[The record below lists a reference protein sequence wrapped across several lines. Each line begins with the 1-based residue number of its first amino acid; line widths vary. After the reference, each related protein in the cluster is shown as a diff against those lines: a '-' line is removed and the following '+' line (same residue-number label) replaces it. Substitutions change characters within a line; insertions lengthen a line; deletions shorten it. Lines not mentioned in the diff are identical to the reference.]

1 MIRSFAVA
9 LVTILVVSVVS
20 ATGEIAA
27 QPQNPTAPPSQLPIQ
42 FTGGAPGMNLELYL
56 NAGKV
61 ADVTIGAT
69 GGGTSV
75 LDLSNLG
82 KVQLQVY
89 VDVCQDGKVVKVMVV
104 AGQAPPEDKN
114 CRRRIAGGAF
124 WSDCGVTRITLDLT
138 KFGMRVIGCGSLL
151 TEPKFYGP
159 VGGAIV
165 VGGLLLSGGG
175 DGTSTTSTTPT
186 PPTSTAPPVTTPPVT
201 TPPVTTPPVTTPP
214 VTTPPTN
221 TTPNTPVDFN
231 VNLTTSYNH
240 PGGNTSL
247 ACGLIAT
254 TPALNQTASYTGQ
267 IMGPGVVSGGS
278 FSGSLNAAG
287 RAVFQAVINAF
298 GTYSFS
304 VSVTSGGQTRTATGS
319 TNVGAANSTCPQP

>member
-9 LVTILVVSVVS
+9 LVTILFVS
-20 ATGEIAA
+20 ALSSTGEIAA
-27 QPQNPTAPPSQLPIQ
+27 QNQAPPSQLPVQ
-42 FTGGAPGMNLELYL
+42 FSGATPGINLELFL

-61 ADVTIGAT
+61 ADVTIGVNGEGA
-69 GGGTSV
+69 SV

-89 VDVCQDGKVVKVMVV
+89 VDVCQDGKVVKVLVV
-104 AGQAPPEDKN
+104 AGKPAPEDKG
-114 CRRRIAGGAF
+114 CRRRIVGGAW
-124 WSDCGVTRITLDLT
+124 WSDCGVTRLTLDLT
-138 KFGMRVIGCGSLL
+138 KFGMRVIGCGSFY

-165 VGGLLLSGGG
+165 LGGLLIAGGG
-175 DGTSTTSTTPT
+175 DGTSSTFTTPT
-186 PPTSTAPPVTTPPVT
+186 TPTATTPTPPVT

-214 VTTPPTN
+214 ATPPPTTPA
-221 TTPNTPVDFN
+221 PVDFA
-231 VNLTTSYNH
+231 VNLTTSFNH
-240 PGGNTSL
+240 PGGNTSF

-254 TPALNQTASYTGQ
+254 TPPLNQTASYTGQ

-278 FSGSLNAAG
+278 FSGNLNAAG
-287 RAVFQAVINAF
+287 RAAFQAVINAF
-298 GTYSFS
+298 GTYGFN

-319 TNVGAANSTCPQP
+319 VNVGAANSTCPQP

>member
-9 LVTILVVSVVS
+9 LVTVVVVSVLS
-20 ATGEIAA
+20 STGEIAA
-27 QPQNPTAPPSQLPIQ
+27 QPQNPTAPPSQLPMQ
-42 FTGGAPGMNLELYL
+42 FTGGTPGINLELYL

-61 ADVTIGAT
+61 ADVTISVTGEGA
-69 GGGTSV
+69 SV

-104 AGQAPPEDKN
+104 AGQPTPEDKN

-138 KFGMRVIGCGSLL
+138 KFGMRVIGCGSFL
-151 TEPKFYGP
+151 TEPRFYGP

-175 DGTSTTSTTPT
+175 DSTSSTLTTPTTPTTSTSTTPPVTT
-186 PPTSTAPPVTTPPVT
+186 PPATTPPVT

-214 VTTPPTN
+214 
-221 TTPNTPVDFN
+221 PVDFN

-240 PGGNTSL
+240 PGGNTSF

-298 GTYSFS
+298 GTYTFS

-319 TNVGAANSTCPQP
+319 TNVGASNATCP